1 MALTAA
7 VLKPALE
14 RWAAKLKAVAPE
26 LNELDGAL
34 GDGDLGATLAK
45 CAANVE
51 GVLPNLPDDLSGA
64 FRACALACS
73 KASGS
78 SFGTLLAVAF
88 LCAAKGTVNRA
99 ELSWRELPALLDSV
113 IQAMAARGGAQLGD
127 KTVLDGLEAARLSLK
142 TLDDP
147 GAQYLAAC
155 RAISASIEEF
165 RNRPNRIGRARMF
178 GDRSIG
184 LADPGMVALRH
195 MLESLRP

>member
-14 RWAAKLKAVAPE
+14 RWAARLKAVAPE

-51 GVLPNLPDDLSGA
+51 GILPDLPDDLSGA

-88 LCAAKGTVNRA
+88 QCAAKESANRS
-99 ELSWRELPALLDSV
+99 ELPWRELPALLES
-113 IQAMAARGGAQLGD
+113 IIRTLAARGGAQLGD
-127 KTVLDGLEAARLSLK
+127 KTVLDALEAARLSLA

-147 GAQYLAAC
+147 KAQHLAAC
-155 RAISASIEEF
+155 KAVSAAIEEF
-165 RNRPNRIGRARMF
+165 RNRPNRTGRARMF
-178 GDRSIG
+178 GERSIG
-184 LADPGMVALRH
+184 LADPGMVALWH
-195 MLESLRP
+195 MLESLRQ